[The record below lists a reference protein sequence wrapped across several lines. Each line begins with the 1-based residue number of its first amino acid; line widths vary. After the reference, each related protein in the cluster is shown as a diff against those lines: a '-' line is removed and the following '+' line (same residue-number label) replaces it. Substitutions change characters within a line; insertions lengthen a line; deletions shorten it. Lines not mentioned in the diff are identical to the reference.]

1 MQEVKWLTIF
11 FFLFLVFFFF
21 TGFFSMTLGAGG
33 RSFFGF
39 ILLVEFFVTVLAIGV
54 HRLGLILFYFFLFGK
69 FFLGLFTLGRFAGYF
84 VALDAFFNVV
94 ALFEIGQR
102 FAVFIMMAFA
112 TAIFI

>member
-33 RSFFGF
+33 RSLFGF
-39 ILLVEFFVTVLAIGV
+39 ILLVEFFVTVLAV
-54 HRLGLILFYFFLFGK
+54 CMQRLGMIFFYFFLFGK
-69 FFLGLFTLGRFAGYF
+69 FFLGFLPLGRFAGYF

-102 FAVFIMMAFA
+102 FAVLIMVAFA
-112 TAIFI
+112 AAIFI